1 MEGLI
6 ERRGCLP
13 KRTSKRPNNSSTP
26 ISVRWYFYSLRCQ
39 AAFDCPAHAISKKQD
54 TVEGPGMVTPSL
66 FNQIVSS
73 LQPLILSIS
82 LELGGKCLHFSVIVA
97 PATLLFRLCF
107 FSFVPGEIG
116 LFSATLTPFFIMGAT
131 SAVLLSGIVEIF
143 GGAPIPLGR
152 C

>member
-6 ERRGCLP
+6 EPRGRLP
-13 KRTSKRPNNSSTP
+13 KRTSKRHSSSSTP

-39 AAFDCPAHAISKKQD
+39 AAFDCPAHAISKKARHRR
-54 TVEGPGMVTPSL
+54 GPGYGHAYIIKSNSKQPSVID
-66 FNQIVSS
+66 FVHIV
-73 LQPLILSIS
+73 
-82 LELGGKCLHFSVIVA
+82 GKCLHFSVIVA

-116 LFSATLTPFFIMGAT
+116 LFSTTLTPFFIMGAT